1 MFTSKPIEKIVELFS
16 TLPSIGKKT
25 AQRLVFYILRQDKE
39 FALSFAK
46 ALLELH
52 EQTIYCSI
60 CFNFTDTDPCLVC
73 SSQLRKKEIICVVE
87 EPQDVTA
94 IEKTR
99 EFKGMYHV
107 LHGTLNPLEGIGP
120 SEIKIRELIQR
131 CSDEV
136 GEVILALNASVE
148 GELTIQYIAK
158 LLKPLSIS
166 VTRLSRGLPVG
177 TDLEYTDE
185 ATLVRAFEGRIN
197 VQ

>member
-39 FALSFAK
+39 FALSLAN
-46 ALLELH
+46 ALIELH
-52 EQTIYCSI
+52 EHTLYCST
-60 CFNFTDTDPCLVC
+60 CFNFTDTDPCIVC
-73 SSQLRKKEIICVVE
+73 SSQTRRSRLICVVE

-94 IEKTR
+94 VEKTR
-99 EFKGMYHV
+99 EYKGMYHV

-120 SEIKIRELIQR
+120 NEIKVRELLQR
-131 CSDEV
+131 CTTDVE
-136 GEVILALNASVE
+136 EVILALNASVE
-148 GELTIQYIAK
+148 AELTIQYIAK
-158 LLKPLSIS
+158 LLKPLSIT

-185 ATLVRAFEGRIN
+185 ATLARALEGRVN